1 MRRLKAEG
9 RGGSSNTKLTD
20 LDIFRMVRETEDIY
34 HFGGSMELELDVT
47 ETSATVTAEKICAFI
62 RQCLFSLKDPQV
74 T

>member
-20 LDIFRMVRETEDIY
+20 LDIFRTIRETEDIY

-47 ETSATVTAEKICAFI
+47 ETSAIVTAEKIYAFI
-62 RQCLFSLKDPQV
+62 RQCLFSQQDPVV

>member
-20 LDIFRMVRETEDIY
+20 LDIFRLTRETEDIY
-34 HFGGSMELELDVT
+34 HFGGSTELELDVT
-47 ETSATVTAEKICAFI
+47 ETCATVTAEKICAFI
-62 RQCLFSLKDPQV
+62 RECLSSQKDPKV

>member
-1 MRRLKAEG
+1 MRRLQAEG

-20 LDIFRMVRETEDIY
+20 LDIFRMTRETEDIY

-47 ETSATVTAEKICAFI
+47 ETSATVTAEKIYAFI
-62 RQCLFSLKDPQV
+62 RECLSSKKNLKV

>member
-1 MRRLKAEG
+1 MRRLNAEG

-34 HFGGSMELELDVT
+34 LFGGSMELELDVT
-47 ETSATVTAEKICAFI
+47 KTSATITAEKIYDFV
-62 RQCLFSLKDPQV
+62 RECLSSQKDPKF